1 MEQVMEENS
10 QLRTEVEGNLQQR
23 NILSRELEEM
33 RGQLQAMASE
43 NRKMDVEVQALRQSL
58 QVYVTYLPTGQF
70 GLLLS

>member
-58 QVYVTYLPTGQF
+58 QVYVTYLPTGKF
-70 GLLLS
+70 GLLL